1 MYRNRFNDKVNVFED
16 KKEKYL
22 IRNNKF
28 MNTFSVILR
37 NVWPVSASQQRK
49 LKKSKKKKKKNK
61 HVKIEVRFK

>member
-1 MYRNRFNDKVNVFED
+1 MYRNRFNDKINVFED

-22 IRNNKF
+22 IKNNKF
-28 MNTFSVILR
+28 MDTFSVILR

-49 LKKSKKKKKKNK
+49 LKKIKKKRKI